1 MNKVWWER
9 FLSYFFQALLL
20 VMFIVGLFVGDLY
33 AAGSALFGFGFV
45 SIPWFLRR
53 EKIVVIPFELT
64 LWIFITIFLHNFGVL
79 MGFYGTIWWWDKLTH
94 FLSTSLIAVFGF
106 VGIVIVDKYVDAIH
120 LPPRFLPF
128 FILVFVSAMGVFWE
142 IVEFT
147 LDSLLGTHMQYSLA
161 DTATDL
167 VSDTLG
173 GLAIAAIGPLYLRHR
188 SVDDLAQE
196 MKVEKTVKRI
206 TRRNHKD

>member
-1 MNKVWWER
+1 MNKAWWER
-9 FLSYFFQALLL
+9 FLSYLFQTLLL
-20 VMFIVGLFVGDLY
+20 IMFVVGIFGGDLY

-53 EKIVVIPFELT
+53 EKIMVMPFELT
-64 LWIFITIFLHNFGVL
+64 LWVFIAIFLHNFGV
-79 MGFYGTIWWWDKLTH
+79 MMKFYDDIWWWDKLTH

-106 VGIVIVDKYVDAIH
+106 IVIVIVDKYVESIH

-128 FILVFVSAMGVFWE
+128 FIIVFVSAMGVIWE
-142 IVEFT
+142 IVEFI
-147 LDSLLGTHMQYSLA
+147 LDTSLGTHMQYSLT

-173 GLAIAAIGPLYLRHR
+173 GLAIAAIGPLYLSHR
-188 SVDDLAQE
+188 SIDALAQE

-206 TRRNHKD
+206 TRRNKDS

>member
-20 VMFIVGLFVGDLY
+20 VMFIVGLFGGDLY

-45 SIPWFLRR
+45 SIPWFLKR
-53 EKIVVIPFELT
+53 EKIMVLPFELT
-64 LWIFITIFLHNFGVL
+64 LWIFIAIFLHNFGVL
-79 MGFYGTIWWWDKLTH
+79 VKLYDTMWWWDKLTH

-106 VGIVIVDKYVDAIH
+106 IGIVIVDKYVDTIH

-128 FILVFVSAMGVFWE
+128 FIVVFVSSMGVLWE
-142 IVEFT
+142 IIEFI
-147 LDSLLGTHMQYSLA
+147 LDTSLGTRMQYSLA

-188 SVDDLAQE
+188 SVDALAQD
-196 MKVEKTVKRI
+196 MKVEKTV
-206 TRRNHKD
+206 RRLTNRRQRG

>member
-9 FLSYFFQALLL
+9 FLSYFFQTLLL
-20 VMFIVGLFVGDLY
+20 IMFVVGIFGGDLY

-45 SIPWFLRR
+45 SIPWFLKR
-53 EKIVVIPFELT
+53 EKIMVMPFELT
-64 LWIFITIFLHNFGVL
+64 LWVFIAIFLHNFGV
-79 MGFYGTIWWWDKLTH
+79 MMKFYDDIWWWDKLTH

-106 VGIVIVDKYVDAIH
+106 IVIVIVDKYVESIH

-128 FILVFVSAMGVFWE
+128 FIIVFVSAMGVIWE
-142 IVEFT
+142 IVEFI
-147 LDSLLGTHMQYSLA
+147 LDTSLGTHMQYSLT

-173 GLAIAAIGPLYLRHR
+173 GLAIAAIGPLYLSHR
-188 SVDDLAQE
+188 SIDALAQE

-206 TRRNHKD
+206 TRRNKDS

>member
-1 MNKVWWER
+1 MNKAWWER

-20 VMFIVGLFVGDLY
+20 IMFVVGIFDGDLY
-33 AAGSALFGFGFV
+33 TAGSALFGFGFV
-45 SIPWFLRR
+45 SIPWFLKR
-53 EKIVVIPFELT
+53 EKIMVMPFELT
-64 LWIFITIFLHNFGVL
+64 LWIFIAIFLHNFGV
-79 MGFYGTIWWWDKLTH
+79 MMKFYDDIWWWDKLTH

-106 VGIVIVDKYVDAIH
+106 VVIVIVDKYVDSIH

-128 FILVFVSAMGVFWE
+128 FIIVFVSAMGVIWE
-142 IVEFT
+142 IIEFI
-147 LDSLLGTHMQYSLA
+147 LDTSLGTHMQYSLT

-173 GLAIAAIGPLYLRHR
+173 GLAIAAIGPLYLSHR
-188 SVDDLAQE
+188 SIDALAQE

-206 TRRNHKD
+206 TRRNKDG